1 MQGLD
6 AEIEL
11 THATLDALPPSKPV
25 EHLRS
30 VLVAIG
36 TLPHRCETK

>member
-1 MQGLD
+1 MPD
-6 AEIEL
+6 
-11 THATLDALPPSKPV
+11 SKPV

-36 TLPHRCETK
+36 SLQPRDEHMARLERWITQVIT